1 MAKKINKI
9 IQYMHFL
16 RHFYS
21 TASSDEQTGGYM
33 SCSDVLCLR
42 RGVKE
47 DFLSFFREY
56 RNEMDSCCI

>member
-1 MAKKINKI
+1 
-9 IQYMHFL
+9 MHFL
-16 RHFYS
+16 WHFYS